1 MDNSE
6 KGVIER
12 IRQFQSQNDIT
23 IQQLSS
29 ALGFAKGTVEKYLNG
44 PKYPKTEFFL
54 AFSSKYGVS
63 LQWILEGV
71 GPVFWAKTVSSG
83 AESYSPTTPSDDSF
97 IQIKRYTAEA
107 SAGHGSQ
114 VSGSEGTGHYAF
126 NQRWLD
132 RRGLNANS
140 LSVISVRGDSMEPDL
155 YENDLLLLDHAQTDL
170 KDSHIYAVQFSEGLY
185 VKRIQHLPEGQIHL
199 ISRNTNY
206 PPITVKHPVADG
218 VQIIGRVVASMH
230 EW

>member
-1 MDNSE
+1 MVIGDRIKELAGDKGLIIEDFSRLIDVKYRTVQNYIGGVSVPKGDFLIALNEKLGVSPTWVLTGIGDKFINSA
-6 KGVIER
+6 K
-12 IRQFQSQNDIT
+12 DIT
-23 IQQLSS
+23 SN
-29 ALGFAKGTVEKYLNG
+29 EDN
-44 PKYPKTEFFL
+44 
-54 AFSSKYGVS
+54 
-63 LQWILEGV
+63 
-71 GPVFWAKTVSSG
+71 
-83 AESYSPTTPSDDSF
+83 F

-114 VSGSEGTGHYAF
+114 VSGNEGTGYYAF

-170 KDSHIYAVQFSEGLY
+170 KDSNIYAVQFSEGLY

>member
-1 MDNSE
+1 MLAKDRLQKAISDSGLSLKDFSARVGVNYRTLQHYIAGERKIGVEFLAQISE
-6 KGVIER
+6 QMGVSVSWLLTGVGDQMLI
-12 IRQFQSQNDIT
+12 NG
-23 IQQLSS
+23 S
-29 ALGFAKGTVEKYLNG
+29 ATVEN
-44 PKYPKTEFFL
+44 
-54 AFSSKYGVS
+54 
-63 LQWILEGV
+63 
-71 GPVFWAKTVSSG
+71 
-83 AESYSPTTPSDDSF
+83 DDNF

-114 VSGSEGTGHYAF
+114 FSGSEGTGYYAF

-132 RRGLNANS
+132 RRGLKANS

-170 KDSHIYAVQFSEGLY
+170 KDSHIYAVHFSEGLY

-199 ISRNTNY
+199 ISRNSNY
-206 PPITVKHPVADG
+206 PPITVKHPYADG
-218 VQIIGRVVASMH
+218 VKIIGRVVASMH

>member
-1 MDNSE
+1 MSDIATKIREYREGLGLSRADFGLQLGE
-6 KGVIER
+6 KPSKIQDIETGKQK
-12 IRQFQSQNDIT
+12 INDIF
-23 IQQLSS
+23 LSKFTGIYPVDLEWLFRNKRNVIG
-29 ALGFAKGTVEKYLNG
+29 LGINSVDD
-44 PKYPKTEFFL
+44 
-54 AFSSKYGVS
+54 
-63 LQWILEGV
+63 Q
-71 GPVFWAKTVSSG
+71 
-83 AESYSPTTPSDDSF
+83 AEDF

-107 SAGHGSQ
+107 SAGHGLQ
-114 VSGSEGTGHYAF
+114 VSGNEGTGHYAF

-170 KDSHIYAVQFSEGLY
+170 KDSHIYALQFSEGLY

-199 ISRNTNY
+199 ISKNKDY
-206 PPITVKHPVADG
+206 PPITVKHPMADG
-218 VQIIGRVVASMH
+218 IQIIGRVVASMH

>member
-1 MDNSE
+1 MLAKDRLQKAISDSGLNLKDFSVRS
-6 KGVIER
+6 GVNYRTLQHYIAGER
-12 IRQFQSQNDIT
+12 KI
-23 IQQLSS
+23 
-29 ALGFAKGTVEKYLNG
+29 GTK
-44 PKYPKTEFFL
+44 FL
-54 AFSSKYGVS
+54 AQISEQMGISASWVLAGIGEQM
-63 LQWILEGV
+63 LIGGRAGMED
-71 GPVFWAKTVSSG
+71 T
-83 AESYSPTTPSDDSF
+83 EDF
-97 IQIKRYTAEA
+97 IQIKRYTVEA
-107 SAGHGSQ
+107 SAGHGAQ
-114 VSGSEGTGHYAF
+114 VSCTDGTGYYAF

-170 KDSHIYAVQFSEGLY
+170 KDSHIYAVQFSDGLY

>member
-1 MDNSE
+1 MVIGDRIKE
-6 KGVIER
+6 LAADKGLIIEDFSNLIDVKYR
-12 IRQFQSQNDIT
+12 TVQNYI
-23 IQQLSS
+23 
-29 ALGFAKGTVEKYLNG
+29 G
-44 PKYPKTEFFL
+44 
-54 AFSSKYGVS
+54 GVS
-63 LQWILEGV
+63 LPKGDFLIALNEKLGV
-71 GPVFWAKTVSSG
+71 
-83 AESYSPTTPSDDSF
+83 SPTWLLTGIGDKFTSSAGNDIHNDDNF
-97 IQIKRYTAEA
+97 IQIKRYMAEA

-114 VSGSEGTGHYAF
+114 VSAGEGTGHYAF

-155 YENDLLLLDHAQTDL
+155 YENDLLLLDHSQTDL